1 MDSIPLMSSSRSSH
15 AINESINITGN
26 NNCAAGGLV
35 CCAHGFSAVPGW
47 DPVTGLGSPNFVKL
61 RDALVAL
68 GEFNAPTLA
77 PTIEAGQPTPDP
89 TVSPP
94 VYPTSNPSGSPTIG
108 AGYV

>member
-1 MDSIPLMSSSRSSH
+1 
-15 AINESINITGN
+15 
-26 NNCAAGGLV
+26 V